1 MVRKF
6 RVKVNGKEYVVEV
19 EEIRETKRVE
29 VPKVETPKVETPQPA
44 PSQTP
49 QRVERIES
57 SGASEK
63 VVKAPMGGTVMKV
76 LVKVGDEVK
85 AGDTLIVFE
94 TMKMEN
100 ELKSPYSGKV
110 KAVNV
115 KEGDM
120 METGQIVVVLE

>member
-19 EEIRETKRVE
+19 EEIKETKRVE
-29 VPKVETPKVETPQPA
+29 VPKVETPKVEASQPA
-44 PSQTP
+44 P
-49 QRVERIES
+49 QRVERVES
-57 SGASEK
+57 PGGEK
-63 VVKAPMGGTVMKV
+63 VVKAPMGGTVLKV

-85 AGDTLIVFE
+85 VGDALIIFE

-100 ELKSPYSGKV
+100 ELKSPYGGKV

-120 METGQIVVVLE
+120 METGQVIVVLE

>member
-19 EEIRETKRVE
+19 EEIKETERIE
-29 VPKVETPKVETPQPA
+29 VPKVEAPKVEAPQPA
-44 PSQTP
+44 PSPVP
-49 QRVERIES
+49 QRVERVES
-57 SGASEK
+57 PGGEK

-120 METGQIVVVLE
+120 METGQVIVVLE